1 MRLKL
6 YEEFIEE
13 INEAVTSVGIK
24 NYYSEIC
31 KAEGIEEIPLKFG
44 KVAHGGAAT
53 TYNPA
58 TMKPLYISFDLSR
71 MVDPE
76 HAVLH
81 EITHQ
86 IKLIQEQD
94 PYIGKKDQSAKFRK
108 LENSLIDRYLYSN
121 YSKLIWK

>member
-6 YEEFIEE
+6 YEEFI
-13 INEAVTSVGIK
+13 NEAVTPEGIK

-31 KAEGIEEIPLKFG
+31 RAEGIEEIPLRFE

-53 TYNPA
+53 TYNSV

-71 MVDPE
+71 MTDPE

-86 IKLIQEQD
+86 VKLVQEKD
-94 PYIGKKDQSAKFRK
+94 PYTGKKDQSAKFRK
-108 LENSLIDRYLYSN
+108 LENSLIDKYIYSS